1 MKLFVLM
8 HSIALLVNYHL
19 SYNLTQFAICKEEG
33 KQEQRFLLQRCQVVG
48 WLDRDETCITIWF
61 K

>member
-8 HSIALLVNYHL
+8 HSIALLVNNHL
-19 SYNLTQFAICKEEG
+19 SYNLTQFAIFEKEG
-33 KQEQRFLLQRCQVVG
+33 KQEQHFLRQQCQVVG
-48 WLDRDETCITIWF
+48 WFDRDETCITFWF